1 VDRAI
6 NFSLAGLNQTFNLS
20 TLATLDASSISV
32 DVTDATAVFYVRLS
46 DINNM
51 FMYQSDATDITN
63 VSADD
68 IKYYVFH
75 RKWPT
80 ELKFNPAHAMMNK
93 NESIG
98 MLGINEGFTN
108 DKSLVK
114 HDFIRYIAHR
124 LFNTIHAVDLFH
136 NEVELNENSVYLGE
150 TVRNNID
157 TILSGISTTSSSG
170 TMSYD
175 ASGNKYLTNDASG
188 NTNLCREIM
197 RHIAA
202 VAPSR
207 FYNNGTND
215 AGLKNVPFIENDTLQ
230 YKVVIQ
236 AAASQNALT
245 GVSVIPSRSY
255 TIKLILK
262 NTVNNIINANHVI
275 SDSIMYPNSYPY
287 SSSVVT
293 YPPTSDSSGVYNLYS
308 PPAPIPFARFGY
320 NGWYYTN
327 STTWVNV
334 EHAVRNHIKW
344 LVGGNTA
351 TSTVGDLQYIRIN
364 LKIHNTASLPYVM
377 IYTQAGSSRKYVV
390 ASGNGSLANGTVYS
404 FYMNFNS
411 YAREPAYINHT
422 NAALG
427 YTIGTGSFA
436 NNETIASI
444 ALETDSNTAATNV
457 EFTLSS
463 IIIGELST
471 TTNLTSEKEYGFEA
485 AVPDSYP

>member
-1 VDRAI
+1 
-6 NFSLAGLNQTFNLS
+6 
-20 TLATLDASSISV
+20 
-32 DVTDATAVFYVRLS
+32 
-46 DINNM
+46 
-51 FMYQSDATDITN
+51 MYQSDAADITN

-80 ELKFNPAHAMMNK
+80 ELKLNPNHAMMNK

-124 LFNTIHAVDLFH
+124 LFNTIHAVDLFN
-136 NEVELNENSVYLGE
+136 NEIELNENSVYLGE

-157 TILSGISTTSSSG
+157 TILSNISTTSSSG

-236 AAASQNALT
+236 AAASQNVLT

-262 NTVNNIINANHVI
+262 NTVNNIVNANHVI

-287 SSSVVT
+287 SSSVLT

-334 EHAVRNHIKW
+334 EPSVRNHIKW
-344 LVGGNTA
+344 LVGGNTE
-351 TSTVGDLQYIRIN
+351 TSKVGDLQYVRIN

-390 ASGNGSLANGTVYS
+390 SSGNGSLTNGTIYS

-436 NNETIASI
+436 NNETITSI
-444 ALETDSNTAATNV
+444 ALESDSNAAASNV

-471 TTNLTSEKEYGFEA
+471 TTNITSEKEYGFEA
-485 AVPDSYP
+485 AVPVSYP